1 MKPPRRWPIAVTTM
15 IDRAKYLAV
24 GLIATLLPMQAL
36 AAGETLPA
44 GEKLGAGQT
53 PAINPSRLG
62 EKIPDDAYG
71 AYQRGFYK
79 TALALARERFKA
91 GDAEAMALAAEIL
104 SRGLGVPRDITEAAR
119 LYGMAAEKG
128 VLEARFQT
136 ALLMLEG
143 KYLPKDEAK
152 AKDYLTKA
160 VAGGH
165 KLAAFNLAQ
174 LIFSKARTD
183 DERKQAY
190 ELFLQAADAGLA
202 DAQYAVSQFLANGT
216 GGVPFDEVKAREW
229 LEKAARQNFDTAMLD
244 YASWLIDGIGGKK
257 DYEAGFL
264 WMKRAAEG
272 GNVAAQ
278 RQLARLYENGIGV
291 KGDTVTG
298 AAWYVVAK
306 RAGLQDARLDD
317 LLDGLTEEEM
327 KRAIEMANRLK

>member
-1 MKPPRRWPIAVTTM
+1 M
-15 IDRAKYLAV
+15 IRFYA
-24 GLIATLLPMQAL
+24 AL
-36 AAGETLPA
+36 AIGSFLVFPPQSAMGAGE
-44 GEKLGAGQT
+44 T

-71 AYQRGFYK
+71 AYQRGLYR
-79 TALALARERFKA
+79 TALELARKRIET
-91 GDAEAMALAAEIL
+91 GDAEAMTLAAEIL
-104 SRGLGVPRDITEAAR
+104 SRGLGVPRDMEEAAR
-119 LYGMAAEKG
+119 LYASAAEKG
-128 VLEARFQT
+128 ILEAQFR
-136 ALLMLEG
+136 AAILMLQG
-143 KYLPKDEAK
+143 KYLPKDEAR

-174 LIFSKARTD
+174 LVFSKARAD
-183 DERKQAY
+183 EERKQAY
-190 ELFLQAADAGLA
+190 DLFVTAAEAGLA

-216 GGVPFDEVKAREW
+216 GGVPYDEPKAREW
-229 LEKAARQNFDTAMLD
+229 LAKAARQNYDTAMLD
-244 YASWLIDGIGGKK
+244 YASWLIDGIGGEK
-257 DYEAGFL
+257 DYDNGFL

-291 KGDTVTG
+291 KGDTVTA

-306 RAGLQDARLDD
+306 RAGLQDPRLDD
-317 LLDGLTEEEM
+317 LLDGLTDEEM

>member
-1 MKPPRRWPIAVTTM
+1 MLMTDHVTM
-15 IDRAKYLAV
+15 LAI
-24 GLIATLLPMQAL
+24 GLIAALLPMPAL
-36 AAGETLPA
+36 AAGE
-44 GEKLGAGQT
+44 T

-62 EKIPDDAYG
+62 DKIPDDAYG
-71 AYQRGFYK
+71 AFQRGLYK
-79 TALALARERFKA
+79 TALELTRERIKN

-104 SRGLGVPRDITEAAR
+104 SRGLGVPRDIPEAAR
-119 LYGMAAEKG
+119 LYAMAAEKG

-136 ALLMLEG
+136 ALMMLEG
-143 KYLPKDEAK
+143 KYLPKDEVK

-160 VAGGH
+160 VASGH

-183 DERKQAY
+183 AERKQAY
-190 ELFLQAADAGLA
+190 DLFLQAADAGLA

-257 DYEAGFL
+257 DYDTGFL

-291 KGDTVTG
+291 RGDTVTA

>member
-1 MKPPRRWPIAVTTM
+1 MAAMAMIERRLPYALLVF
-15 IDRAKYLAV
+15 AA
-24 GLIATLLPMQAL
+24 LLPLQAM
-36 AAGETLPA
+36 AAGD
-44 GEKLGAGQT
+44 T

-71 AYQRGFYK
+71 AFQRGLYK
-79 TALALARERFKA
+79 TALELAQERIKS

-104 SRGLGVPRDITEAAR
+104 SRGLGVPRDAAEAAR
-119 LYGMAAEKG
+119 LYALAAEKG
-128 VLEARFQT
+128 VLEARFQA
-136 ALLMLEG
+136 ALLMLDG
-143 KYLPKDEAK
+143 KYLPKDEVK
-152 AKDYLTKA
+152 AKDYLNKA
-160 VAGGH
+160 VESGH

-183 DERKQAY
+183 EERKKAY
-190 ELFLQAADAGLA
+190 DLFLQAADAGLA

-216 GGVPFDEVKAREW
+216 GGVTFNETKAREW
-229 LEKAARQNFDTAMLD
+229 LEKAARQNYDTAMLD

-264 WMKRAAEG
+264 WMKRAAES

-291 KGDTVTG
+291 KGDTVTA

-306 RAGLQDARLDD
+306 RAGLQDPKLDG
-317 LLDGLTEEEM
+317 LLDGLTDEEM

>member
-1 MKPPRRWPIAVTTM
+1 MLMTDHVTM
-15 IDRAKYLAV
+15 LAI
-24 GLIATLLPMQAL
+24 GLIAALLPMQAV
-36 AAGETLPA
+36 AAGE
-44 GEKLGAGQT
+44 T

-62 EKIPDDAYG
+62 DKIPDDAYG
-71 AYQRGFYK
+71 AFQRGLYK
-79 TALALARERFKA
+79 TALELTRERIKK

-104 SRGLGVPRDITEAAR
+104 SRGLGVPRDIPEAAR
-119 LYGMAAEKG
+119 LYAMAAEKG

-136 ALLMLEG
+136 ALMMLEG
-143 KYLPKDEAK
+143 KYLPKDEVK

-160 VAGGH
+160 VASGH

-183 DERKQAY
+183 AERKQAY
-190 ELFLQAADAGLA
+190 DLFLQAADAGLA

-257 DYEAGFL
+257 DYDTGFL

-291 KGDTVTG
+291 RGDTVTA